1 MAKDGVPSSKS
12 HHGSVMIKEVDMRN
26 FGLIFAAPL
35 ALLVL
40 TVAACGGDGDGG
52 GASDGAGSGD
62 VAADF
67 PAESKGNVIP
77 QDAVV
82 DLNEGADPPFLYTQ
96 DFELQDCTFSP
107 RGKNAFYDS
116 LEPGAYTQS
125 ELPSKIGEIAQK
137 EISYR
142 KDYLVLA
149 ETKKLNLQG
158 IGQIEAAI
166 VQEREF
172 ENDKQ
177 IQVSFNWYSVC
188 EQTGAV
194 YAFGEDSFALNP
206 ETGEVTDTEGSWLA
220 GYVNTLGEVSIPS
233 MQMPGTVVVGGKF
246 IFDGAPGIALGG
258 SEIIAHVNIKD
269 GGLNTV
275 PTEYY
280 AGESG
285 IPMPFAESAGD
296 IKGCVQIEEI
306 SQDSGTRRPDL
317 TDVTNKV
324 WCPGFGLAYDT
335 SDGWLLSATVLSADE
350 ANKLIQ
356 TVEDNQVRQISQ

>member
-1 MAKDGVPSSKS
+1 MVKNGFRSRKS

-40 TVAACGGDGDGG
+40 TVAACGDDNGG
-52 GASDGAGSGD
+52 SGSDGAGAGD
-62 VAADF
+62 AGGDF
-67 PAESKGNVIP
+67 PAVSGGNVIP
-77 QDAVV
+77 QEAVV

-96 DFELQDCTFSP
+96 DFELQDCTFSA
-107 RGKNAFYDS
+107 RGKNAFFDS
-116 LEPGAYTQS
+116 LEAGAYTKS
-125 ELPSKIGEIAQK
+125 ELPGKIGEIAQK
-137 EISYR
+137 PVSYN

-149 ETKKLNLQG
+149 ETKKLNIQG
-158 IGQIEAAI
+158 IGEVEAAI
-166 VQEREF
+166 VQEREY
-172 ENDKQ
+172 ENGKQ

-188 EQTGAV
+188 EQTGSV
-194 YAFGEDSFALNP
+194 FSFGEDSFALNP

-220 GYVNTLGEVSIPS
+220 GYVNTLSEVSIPA
-233 MQMPGTVVVGGKF
+233 MQIPGTATVGAKY

-258 SEIIAHVNIKD
+258 SEIVAHVNITAGK
-269 GGLNTV
+269 LATV
-275 PTEYY
+275 PTKYY
-280 AGESG
+280 AGESD
-285 IPMPFAESAGD
+285 IPMPFAETAGD
-296 IKGCVQIEEI
+296 IQGCLQIEEI

-356 TVEDNQVRQISQ
+356 TIEDNQVRALEQ

>member
-1 MAKDGVPSSKS
+1 
-12 HHGSVMIKEVDMRN
+12 MRN
-26 FGLIFAAPL
+26 LRFTLAVPA

-40 TVAACGGDGDGG
+40 IVAACGGDGDGG
-52 GASDGAGSGD
+52 GGSDATSAGDAGGG
-62 VAADF
+62 F
-67 PAESKGNVIP
+67 PAVSGGNVIP
-77 QDAVV
+77 EQAVV
-82 DLNEGADPPFLYTQ
+82 DLNKGADPPFLYTQ
-96 DFELQDCTFSP
+96 DFELQDCTFSA
-107 RGKNAFYDS
+107 RGKNAFFDS
-116 LEPGAYTQS
+116 LEAGAYTKS
-125 ELPSKIGEIAQK
+125 ELPGKIGEIAQK

-149 ETKKLNLQG
+149 ETKKLNIEG
-158 IGQIEAAI
+158 IGEVEAAI
-166 VQEREF
+166 VQEREY
-172 ENDKQ
+172 ENDRQ

-188 EQTGAV
+188 EQTGSV
-194 YAFGEDSFALNP
+194 FSLGEDSFALNP

-220 GYVNTLGEVSIPS
+220 GYINTLGEVSIPS
-233 MQMPGTVVVGGKF
+233 MQVAGTAVVGSKY

-269 GGLNTV
+269 GKLTTV
-275 PTEYY
+275 PTKYY
-280 AGESG
+280 AGESD

-296 IKGCVQIEEI
+296 MTCLQIEEI

-335 SDGWLLSATVLSADE
+335 SDGWLLSATVLSQDE

-356 TVEDNQVRQISQ
+356 TIEDNQVRALEQ